1 MNKQRG
7 IPFKKGEGGRPP
19 GAVNKITRTVK
30 EVFAKVFDELQDDP
44 EANLQQWAKQNK
56 TEFYKLSSKLL
67 PIQIAGDPESPLAL
81 SVTDGL
87 TFEQLYQLKYGR
99 KPE

>member
-1 MNKQRG
+1 MPREQTQ
-7 IPFKKGEGGRPP
+7 FKKGEGGRPP
-19 GAVNKITRTVK
+19 GVQNKITRTVK
-30 EVFAKVFDELQDDP
+30 ETFAKVFDELQDDP
-44 EANLQQWAKQNK
+44 KANLKKWAMANE

-67 PIQIAGDPESPLAL
+67 PIQLAGDPDNPISIHMAE
-81 SVTDGL
+81 GM